1 MRRCSWV
8 SNEEI
13 YVAYHDTEWGKPVH
27 DDRLLFEMLILEGF
41 QAGLSWLTVLKKRSA
56 FRVAFDNFDV
66 AKVAAYDEQKVA
78 QLLQNEQII
87 RSRQKICAA
96 IQNAKV
102 FMAIQREFGSFAEYL
117 WHWSEHKIMR
127 YGIFPPPAENALS
140 QKIAQ
145 DLKKRGM
152 KYAGS
157 VIIYAY
163 LQAVGVIDD
172 HEPACFL
179 HKVKV

>member
-1 MRRCSWV
+1 MKRCGWCG
-8 SNEEI
+8 NEEI

-41 QAGLSWLTVLKKRSA
+41 QAGLSWLTVLKKRES

-78 QLLQNEQII
+78 QLLQNAQII

-96 IQNAKV
+96 VQNAQI
-102 FMAIQREFGSFAEYL
+102 FMKIQHEYDSFAKYL
-117 WHWSEHKIMR
+117 WGWTDHKIMR
-127 YGIFPPPAENALS
+127 YGIFPPPAQNELS
-140 QKIAQ
+140 QKIAK

-163 LQAVGVIDD
+163 LQAVGIIDD
-172 HEPACFL
+172 HEPECFL
-179 HKVKV
+179 HKK

>member
-1 MRRCSWV
+1 MKRCGWCG
-8 SNEEI
+8 NEEI

-41 QAGLSWLTVLKKRSA
+41 QAGLSWLTVLKKRES

-78 QLLQNEQII
+78 QLLQNAQII

-96 IQNAKV
+96 VQNAKV
-102 FMAIQREFGSFAEYL
+102 FMKIQHEYGSFAKYL
-117 WHWSEHKIMR
+117 WGWTDHKIMR

>member
-1 MRRCSWV
+1 MKRCGWCG
-8 SNEEI
+8 NEEI
-13 YVAYHDTEWGKPVH
+13 YVAYHDMEWGKPVH

-56 FRVAFDNFDV
+56 FKAAFDDFDV
-66 AKVAAYDEQKVA
+66 AKVAAYDEQRVA
-78 QLLQNEQII
+78 QLLQNAQII

-96 IQNAKV
+96 VQNAQI
-102 FMAIQREFGSFAEYL
+102 FMKIQREYGSFAEYL

-127 YGIFPPPAENALS
+127 YGIFPPAAQNELS

-172 HEPACFL
+172 HEPECFL
-179 HKVKV
+179 HKK

>member
-1 MRRCSWV
+1 MKRCGWCG
-8 SNEEI
+8 NEEI

-41 QAGLSWLTVLKKRSA
+41 QAGLSWLTVLKKREA

-66 AKVAAYDEQKVA
+66 VKVAAYDGQKVA
-78 QLLQNEQII
+78 QLLQNKQII
-87 RSRQKICAA
+87 RSRQKILAA

-172 HEPACFL
+172 HEPECFL
-179 HKVKV
+179 HKK

>member
-1 MRRCSWV
+1 MKRCGWCGT
-8 SNEEI
+8 EEI
-13 YVAYHDTEWGKPVH
+13 YVAYHDAEWGKPVH

-41 QAGLSWLTVLKKRSA
+41 QAGLSWLTVLKKREA
-56 FRVAFDNFDV
+56 FRVAFDDFDV
-66 AKVAAYDEQKVA
+66 AKVAAYDEQKVT
-78 QLLQNEQII
+78 QLLQNKQII
-87 RSRQKICAA
+87 RSRQKILAA

-152 KYAGS
+152 KYTGS

-172 HEPACFL
+172 HEPECFL
-179 HKVKV
+179 HKK

>member
-1 MRRCSWV
+1 MKRCGWCG
-8 SNEEI
+8 NEEI

-41 QAGLSWLTVLKKRSA
+41 QAGLSWLTVLKKREA

-66 AKVAAYDEQKVA
+66 VKVAAYDEQKVT
-78 QLLQNEQII
+78 QLLQNKQII
-87 RSRQKICAA
+87 RSRQKILAA

-152 KYAGS
+152 KYTGS

-172 HEPACFL
+172 HEPECFL
-179 HKVKV
+179 HKK